1 MTARSWRR
9 PAPTV
14 SEVAISNAVHGVW
27 RGSGWTRRISAA
39 ICVCLLGFQ
48 IGCYTFLPITST
60 VPQADRVAVVL
71 NDVGRVQAGPTLGPG
86 VDWVEGAIAGQD
98 SLKVRL
104 LVNQVRDL
112 RGGTST
118 WTGEEVEIARE
129 GIAGFRALTLS
140 KQRSWLL
147 AGVVVG
153 AVVISIV
160 MTNLSLFGD
169 GEGDEI
175 CRRNCNPNPSI
186 RW

>member
-1 MTARSWRR
+1 
-9 PAPTV
+9 
-14 SEVAISNAVHGVW
+14 
-27 RGSGWTRRISAA
+27 
-39 ICVCLLGFQ
+39 
-48 IGCYTFLPITST
+48 
-60 VPQADRVAVVL
+60 VVL
-71 NDVGRVQAGPTLGPG
+71 NDIGRVQAAPALGPG

-98 SLKVRL
+98 SLKVRI

-118 WTGEEVEIARE
+118 WTGEEVEIARD